1 MKVFSFR
8 HLKLNNILNATF
20 FCILSIYLVLAIVN
34 FFSAVPYLTQFGL
47 DISILND
54 DAYSYI
60 CRVYQFTNF
69 DFNALPSWVLTGQ
82 NENLNAGS
90 CVSKIAR
97 YEYFSPFFSRF
108 GLPLSLMF
116 FMLIFQEFGV
126 FLLAFA
132 FILLFFTLMMSVFLK
147 SDDKHSK
154 LITISI
160 FLAFPLCKSIWS
172 LSPDLFFLLIL
183 FLILRTN
190 ISSRNFLVLIVLLS
204 PVLLSIRENIALIAI
219 LPLLYLE
226 KFNIRNLKKTA
237 VFFLFF
243 FTWNILCFWIIR
255 NLGEI
260 FTPQSAPRIIPGGYG
275 EILGFLLSQ
284 EGVETFAR
292 YMNLDLIALGIRV
305 SFFDPL
311 VVTSLVLGVLIPL
324 YYIFQKDFLRM
335 SITGLALFNGVLNTT
350 LNGLVGNSR
359 GVFFRYYVIGLIFT
373 TYYLLSLSPKRSGG
387 DERI

>member
-8 HLKLNNILNATF
+8 HLKLDNFLNATF
-20 FCILSIYLVLAIVN
+20 FCILSIYPVLAIVN

-47 DISILND
+47 HISILND

-60 CRVYQFTNF
+60 CRAYQFTNF

-82 NENLNAGS
+82 NENPNVGS

-116 FMLIFQEFGV
+116 FMLIFKEFGV

-132 FILLFFTLMMSVFLK
+132 FVLLFFALMMSVFLK
-147 SDDKHSK
+147 SDDKYSK

-183 FLILRTN
+183 FLILRIN

-204 PVLLSIRENIALIAI
+204 PVLLSIRENISLIAI
-219 LPLLYLE
+219 LPLLCLE
-226 KFNIRNLKKTA
+226 KFNIRNFKKIA
-237 VFFLFF
+237 VFFSFF
-243 FTWNILCFWIIR
+243 FIWNILCFWIIR

-260 FTPQSAPRIIPGGYG
+260 FTPQSAPRIVPGGYD
-275 EILGFLLSQ
+275 EILGFLFSQ
-284 EGVETFAR
+284 EGGEAFAR
-292 YMNLDLIALGIRV
+292 YMNLDLIALGTRV

-311 VVTSLVLGVLIPL
+311 VVSALVLGVLIPL

-350 LNGLVGNSR
+350 LNGLVGNPQ